1 MNDYH
6 IAFFTNTYFPFVGGV
21 SRSIALYSDYLRQR
35 GHQVRIYAP
44 QYENAEEDS
53 DDVRRIVSLT
63 DFHDSGFSL
72 PSPVSSKPRWDMQND
87 LFDLVHVHH
96 PFILGEMG
104 MRVARQENLPIVF
117 TYHTQYEQ
125 YTHYAPMNEETA
137 ARTIIRHATAFC
149 NLCDLVIAPTEGIRS
164 LLRKRGVEGWIEVLP
179 SGVELSP
186 YDEATPDLAR
196 ERLGIAKEDTLL
208 LHVGRLAKEKNLH
221 FLVGAV
227 LKAMSK
233 LDKAQFVIAGQ
244 GEEEEALRV
253 LAGESGISQDRIHF
267 VGMMAGK
274 ELVDLYVAADLFVFS
289 SCSETQGMVL
299 VEAMAGA
306 TPVIALDAD
315 AIRDLVVD
323 GSNGRLLPGACSEED
338 FAAAI
343 VDAANAPDALRAWA
357 KQARDTAAAFDM
369 PLLASRLE
377 SLYKELKLLP
387 RHHHKQGT
395 MSFGLIGSFIETIW
409 EDISRQVVSND

>member
-1 MNDYH
+1 
-6 IAFFTNTYFPFVGGV
+6 
-21 SRSIALYSDYLRQR
+21 
-35 GHQVRIYAP
+35 
-44 QYENAEEDS
+44 
-53 DDVRRIVSLT
+53 
-63 DFHDSGFSL
+63 
-72 PSPVSSKPRWDMQND
+72 
-87 LFDLVHVHH
+87 
-96 PFILGEMG
+96 
-104 MRVARQENLPIVF
+104 
-117 TYHTQYEQ
+117 
-125 YTHYAPMNEETA
+125 
-137 ARTIIRHATAFC
+137 
-149 NLCDLVIAPTEGIRS
+149 
-164 LLRKRGVEGWIEVLP
+164 
-179 SGVELSP
+179 VELSP

-196 ERLGIAKEDTLL
+196 ERLGIAKEDTML

-253 LAGESGISQDRIHF
+253 LAGESGIPQDRIHF

-306 TPVIALDAD
+306 TPVIALDAN

-323 GSNGRLLPGACSEED
+323 RSNGRLLPGACSEEE

-357 KQARDTAAAFDM
+357 KQARETAAAFDM

-377 SLYKELKLLP
+377 CLYKELKLLP
-387 RHHHKQGT
+387 RHRHKQGT

-409 EDISRQVVSND
+409 EDISGQVVSND